1 MPEEKL
7 FIYNTL
13 TRQKEEFKPL
23 IPGKIKM
30 FVCGSTVYDDAHLG
44 HAKTYIDF
52 DIAVRWLRRIGYEV
66 HYVQNITDV
75 DDKIIQR
82 AKEKGIGA
90 IELAR
95 YYEKRLFEDMERLGV
110 KQDVTEYPRSHDYI
124 EAIKNQIQL
133 LADKGYAYYLDGDV
147 YYDVDKF
154 KDYTAL
160 SGMKLEELTNHRIE
174 PKEGKRRPYDF
185 ALWKAAPQGE
195 EPSWDIS
202 VRFEGKDLK
211 LHGRPGW
218 HIEDTAMTYSI
229 FGPQYDIH
237 GGASELIFPHHTN
250 EIAQAEAAFGVKPFV
265 RYWMHSGVLNV
276 DGKKM
281 SKSLHNFITI
291 REFLEK
297 HDAEVLRLLVLSSH
311 YSKELNYTSQLVENT
326 ENKLRYLYQA
336 IGAFYS
342 MPEGSSDGKE
352 IEELGKTFSSF
363 ELDFSAAM
371 NSDFN
376 TSLAL
381 LSLAKAAGELKR
393 FADSCKSITH
403 SKKEELFERIMSM
416 ASVFGI
422 LNKEKLSSPLSK
434 EMQDLIKKRE
444 ELRAQ
449 KLYEESDRIR
459 EELKAKGVRLE
470 DTEYGTVWYTDA

>member
-1 MPEEKL
+1 MVQEKL
-7 FIYNTL
+7 FVYNTL
-13 TRQKEEFKPL
+13 TRQREEFIP
-23 IPGKIKM
+23 ISPGKIKM

-52 DIAVRWLRRIGYEV
+52 DCIVRWLRYIGYEV

-110 KQDVTEYPRSHDYI
+110 KQNVTEYPRSHDYI
-124 EAIKNQIQL
+124 EAIRQQIQL
-133 LADKGYAYYLDGDV
+133 LVDKGYAYYLDGDV
-147 YYDVDKF
+147 YYEVDKF
-154 KDYTAL
+154 KDYTKL

-174 PKEGKRRPYDF
+174 PKEGKHRTYDF
-185 ALWKAAPQGE
+185 ALWKASPTGE
-195 EPSWDIS
+195 DPSWDIS
-202 VRFEGKDLK
+202 LKFEGKEVK

-229 FGPQYDIH
+229 FGSQYDLH

-265 RYWMHSGVLNV
+265 RYWIHSGVLNV
-276 DGKKM
+276 EGKKM

-291 REFLEK
+291 REFLES
-297 HDAEVLRLLVLSSH
+297 HDPEVLRLLVLSTH
-311 YSKELNYTSQLVENT
+311 YSKELNYTSQLVQSV

-336 IGAFYS
+336 AGSFYS
-342 MPEGSSDGKE
+342 MPEDENSDQASIALLSDSLSKM
-352 IEELGKTFSSF
+352 
-363 ELDFSAAM
+363 ELDFSNAM

-376 TSLAL
+376 TPLAL
-381 LSLAKAAGELKR
+381 LSLASAASELKK
-393 FADSCKSITH
+393 FADSYKSITH
-403 SKKEELFERIMSM
+403 SKKEEFFSRLMAM
-416 ASVFGI
+416 ASIFGI
-422 LNKEKLSSPLSK
+422 LSKEKLSSPLP
-434 EMQDLIKKRE
+434 EEQQALIKKRE

-449 KLYEESDRIR
+449 KRYEEADKIR
-459 EELKAKGVRLE
+459 EMLKGKGIRLE
-470 DTEYGTVWYTDA
+470 DTEFGTVWYKE